1 VIKTQCPGTPPNPA
15 LQLRLA
21 VARTSP
27 ADPAKALIGRVPVG
41 DPPVG
46 VAVLDDGA
54 RLAVTNSNRFG
65 DSNTAQ
71 SLTIIDTKKIGKSGE
86 DAILGTVPA
95 GVFPR
100 ELRVTENQQTLL
112 LTNFGSKTLAV
123 IDVMRLPLEPRKR

>member
-1 VIKTQCPGTPPNPA
+1 
-15 LQLRLA
+15 
-21 VARTSP
+21 
-27 ADPAKALIGRVPVG
+27 
-41 DPPVG
+41 
-46 VAVLDDGA
+46 
-54 RLAVTNSNRFG
+54 VTNSNRFG

-112 LTNFGSKTLAV
+112 LTNSG
-123 IDVMRLPLEPRKR
+123 RRRWR